1 MSERLDPP
9 DPPSEGVFGH
19 EGVFVHEGLT
29 IPEREIRFAFSRS
42 GGPGGQNVNKVSTRA
57 TLLFAV
63 PDSPTLTPEQSA
75 RIRERLSSR
84 IGADGVLRVVAQEH
98 RSQMG
103 NRLAARKRFARLLA
117 DALTDQPQRRDT
129 SPPASVD
136 RRRLENKRHRSRLKK
151 ARGAAWR
158 DDD

>member
-1 MSERLDPP
+1 MNDSSDPADPP
-9 DPPSEGVFGH
+9 VEGVFIH
-19 EGVFVHEGLT
+19 DGLT
-29 IPEREIRFAFSRS
+29 IPEREIRYSFSRS

-63 PDSPTLTPEQSA
+63 SDSSALTPEQVA
-75 RIRERLSSR
+75 RIHERLASR
-84 IGADGVLRVVAQEH
+84 LGADGVLRVVAQEH

-117 DALTDQPQRRDT
+117 DAFNDPPERRDT
-129 SPPASVD
+129 NPPPSVD
-136 RRRLENKRHRSRLKK
+136 RRRLEAKRHRSRLKK

>member
-1 MSERLDPP
+1 MNDCPDPADPP
-9 DPPSEGVFGH
+9 VEGVFIH
-19 EGVFVHEGLT
+19 DGLI

-57 TLLFAV
+57 TLMFTV
-63 PDSPTLTPEQSA
+63 SDSSALTPEQAA
-75 RIRERLSSR
+75 RLHERLATR

-117 DALTDQPQRRDT
+117 DAFTDPRERRDT
-129 SPPASVD
+129 RPPPSVD
-136 RRRLENKRHRSRLKK
+136 RRRLESKRHRSRVKK
-151 ARGAAWR
+151 ARRAAWR